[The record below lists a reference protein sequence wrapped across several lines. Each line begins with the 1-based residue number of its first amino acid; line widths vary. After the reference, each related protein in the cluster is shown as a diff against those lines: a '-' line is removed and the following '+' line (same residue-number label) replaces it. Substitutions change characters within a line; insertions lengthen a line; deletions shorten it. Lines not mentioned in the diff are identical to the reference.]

1 MRLATNL
8 TASRP
13 SLPRLL
19 ALALYA
25 CLSLGL
31 AAPTALALGDK
42 EDWATVEDIN
52 APPPARETAARA
64 ICTRAKA
71 AGKCDDAAGKL
82 LEIAMK
88 ATTPP
93 ELGRRIADAVGGCG
107 DEKTGKLVAAGMLKG
122 QTDERLLHVRAA
134 RNLKTPAVADAA
146 LKMLADKEPR
156 LRGEALE
163 IIVAHKIEAATPKLE
178 EIVAKGKDLDL
189 LGPAVRGVSELLKG
203 GPRWADWE
211 AKLVGFGNSPVDEL
225 RRSALAVLSSNKDAT
240 RFDYW
245 LALLDH
251 ADWSTRSIAAG
262 WIERAKTKRA
272 IGALIDRLAKEQPGT
287 RVFADIDDALGRMT
301 AMGRWETAEEWATWW
316 KNTEAAFE
324 FPKNSG
330 AVGTKPK
337 EEESALGTGGVHA
350 KFYGIEV
357 ETKRAIFVIDISGSM
372 NEATQNPDYGGRAR
386 IEVAKDELIKLVDEL
401 PQGSW
406 FNIVTFS
413 TGVEQWLEGL
423 TEASG
428 EKPGKKPKKGPAT
441 GAGAG
446 DKPKDEK
453 EAKKDEEKQKK
464 HDAELRE
471 KAKDYVSRLGANG
484 ATNIFDALELAF
496 EDPDVDTIFFLTDG
510 EPTAGKEVE
519 PTAIRE
525 AVKRWNSGRG
535 VRIHTVAV
543 GQNFPLLQGISQD
556 NGGEHRFIE

>member
-1 MRLATNL
+1 MRLATNPH
-8 TASRP
+8 ASRP
-13 SLPRLL
+13 SLLRSSAMALL
-19 ALALYA
+19 ACLAFV
-25 CLSLGL
+25 L
-31 AAPTALALGDK
+31 AAPSASALGDK

-71 AGKCDDAAGKL
+71 AGNCHEAAGKL
-82 LEIAMK
+82 LDIAMK

-122 QTDERLLHVRAA
+122 QTDERLLYVRAA
-134 RNLKTPAVADAA
+134 RNLKTTAVADAA

-163 IIVAHKIEAATPKLE
+163 IVVAHKVEAATPKLE
-178 EIVAKGKDLDL
+178 EIVAKGKDLEL
-189 LGPAVRGVSELLKG
+189 AGPAVRGVSELLKG
-203 GPRWADWE
+203 GPRWAEWE

-225 RRSALAVLSSNKDAT
+225 RRSALAVLSQNKDSS

-251 ADWSTRSIAAG
+251 ADWSTRSIASG
-262 WIERAKTKRA
+262 WMERAKTKRA
-272 IGALIDRLAKEQPGT
+272 IGALIERLAKEQQGT

-316 KNTEAAFE
+316 KNSEAAFE

-337 EEESALGTGGVHA
+337 EEEPALGTGGVHA

-372 NEATQNPDYGGRAR
+372 NEATKNPDYGGRAR

-484 ATNIFDALELAF
+484 ATNIYDALELAF